1 MTETAVQEI
10 LCEHKPAPVKP
21 EVLGVYDWP
30 VWRKEKSRVPWTY
43 QAQETC
49 YFLKGRVVVTPDGGE
64 PREFARGDLVTFPK
78 GLSCTWEI
86 LEDVEKHYDLA

>member
-1 MTETAVQEI
+1 MTETVVPEI
-10 LCEHKPAPVKP
+10 LCEHKPAPMKL

-30 VWRKEKSRVPWTY
+30 VWRKEKSRFPWTY

-49 YFLKGRVVVTPDGGE
+49 YFLKGRVVVTPDVGE
-64 PREFARGDLVTFPK
+64 PREFVRGDLVTFPK